1 MLNDSETYDNFNRLW
16 RKYRRIVW
24 LMCLSYARGDFA
36 LGADYSQECAYMLIK
51 LAKTL
56 RADSG
61 TPAEFKWVMRVVR
74 TTLRKYKYSGHIVTA
89 QLSEAAEIPNPEHS
103 DKARET
109 LKALMAHLDADDR
122 SFLELYSFGYSL
134 NELADFYE
142 ISSSEAKRRFAR
154 IKQKLIEINQKHRY
168 YEH

>member
-1 MLNDSETYDNFNRLW
+1 MSNDNETYDNFNRLW
-16 RKYRRIVW
+16 RKYHRIVW
-24 LMCLSYARGDFA
+24 FMCLSYARGDFA

-51 LAKTL
+51 LATNL

-74 TTLRKYKYSGHIVTA
+74 TTLRKCKHSGRVFTA
-89 QLSEAAEIPNPEHS
+89 KLGEADEIPDSNHG

-109 LKALMAHLDADDR
+109 LKALMAHLDADER
-122 SFLELYSFGYSL
+122 GFFELYSFGYTL
-134 NELADFYE
+134 NEMADFYE

-154 IKQKLIEINQKHRY
+154 IKQKLIEINKKHRY
-168 YEH
+168 YEP